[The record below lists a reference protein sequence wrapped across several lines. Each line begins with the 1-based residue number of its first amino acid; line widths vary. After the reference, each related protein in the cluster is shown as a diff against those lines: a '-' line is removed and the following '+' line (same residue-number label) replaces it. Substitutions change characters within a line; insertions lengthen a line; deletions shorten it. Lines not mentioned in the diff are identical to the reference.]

1 MAYITKVDGIAY
13 VANNIYYTAWLCL
26 FSSIYT
32 LNKWSASKD
41 ILSISE
47 LTGLSSTLKSWYVVF
62 FSSLVVLG
70 TCADFHSHL
79 DKETREDASF
89 GVALGTVS
97 LIVAVFFISVHY
109 DFITVCEEGGW
120 LELSS
125 SFFLIMLW
133 IIGLAILTRDQGIA
147 ATLSGTK
154 CGRRDLN
161 RDRVDFFDDPT
172 CTIVMEREVVNET
185 ASETGEA
192 ATLSPSDV
200 LTMVVEETI
209 ACNALGRQVPG
220 SNLYFAAWTA
230 FAASLNITF
239 RWKADQ
245 AMQFAQAH
253 RQQRQQGSLPQAS
266 LEVDEDGGDNSED
279 EDENDED
286 AI

>member
-47 LTGLSSTLKSWYVVF
+47 LTGLSSTLKSWYLVF
-62 FSSLVVLG
+62 LSSLVVLG
-70 TCADFHSHL
+70 TCVDFHSHL
-79 DKETREDASF
+79 DKESREDASF

-161 RDRVDFFDDPT
+161 RDRVNFFDDPT
-172 CTIVMEREVVNET
+172 CTVVMQREVVNET
-185 ASETGEA
+185 ASGTTEA
-192 ATLSPSDV
+192 ATMSPSDV

-253 RQQRQQGSLPQAS
+253 RQQQQQGSLQQAN
-266 LEVDEDGGDNSED
+266 LEVGEDGDDNSED